1 MPNAPTELSI
11 EDLAERAGVP
21 VRTVRY
27 YIGQGLLAGPGTRG
41 RAAVYGDEH
50 LERLRLI
57 RRLAEQHVPLAE
69 QRRRLEGLSLV
80 EVRELLALEE
90 RRERALKRAEGARSP
105 RDYVAELLA
114 RARTGHAAPSAPAQ
128 RQPAAPSMRAPLVSS
143 TAEAAGA
150 GQPVAEAWQKWR
162 LVPGV
167 ELQVRTD
174 VAAKY
179 SRLVERLLET
189 AREAPGRDPGLD
201 AAFPAGGSTD

>member
-1 MPNAPTELSI
+1 MPSAPAELTI
-11 EDLAERAGVP
+11 EDLADRAGVS

-41 RAAVYGDEH
+41 RAAVYGDEQ

-69 QRRRLEGLSLV
+69 QRRRLAGLSLA
-80 EVRELLALEE
+80 EVQELLAMEE

-105 RDYVAELLA
+105 RDYVAGLLA
-114 RARTGHAAPSAPAQ
+114 RARTGHDAPAPVTGE
-128 RQPAAPSMRAPLVSS
+128 R
-143 TAEAAGA
+143 E
-150 GQPVAEAWQKWR
+150 PVAEAWHKWQ
-162 LVPGV
+162 LAPGV
-167 ELQVRTD
+167 ELHVRTD
-174 VAAKY
+174 ADGTY

-201 AAFPAGGSTD
+201 AAFPGARSRAARPARCGTVSGPIA